1 MVRLGSITSISH
13 HDYFIQGGVVTEVVI
28 ETTGDA
34 TVRFYYMEAGG
45 ENSPSNTVANLTD
58 RAKQL
63 IEKGAARSGTEDQL
77 YGVQKQYPLTTH
89 ARMIEY
95 RLRHKEDLLQMYS
108 SVRRSWITGKGS
120 KFTIKYE

>member
-13 HDYFIQGGVVTEVVI
+13 HKYYVQGGTVFEMVI

-34 TVRFYYMEAGG
+34 TARFYYMEASGD
-45 ENSPSNTVANLTD
+45 NSPSNTVSNLTN

-95 RLRHKEDLLQMYS
+95 RIRHKEDLMSMYN
-108 SVRRSWITGKGS
+108 SVRRSWISGRGS
-120 KFTIKYE
+120 KFAIKYE